1 MRNDDLIL
9 LLNHYFLL
17 VIYMSEKQKIIN
29 NVYFDKAGFG
39 SKQRTLS
46 EAREKDKTITVSDI
60 NEFFRKNV
68 EQKRQPV
75 GQNSFVAPHSAYEYQ
90 MDLFF
95 INDLDE
101 QKFRVGMLMID
112 VFDKFMHV
120 VPLRGKKE
128 EDLASGMIECLN
140 KMGKKPEIIYT
151 DDEGAMNKE
160 AIQKYL
166 KDENIEH
173 HRTRAHPNFS
183 ERAIRT
189 FQDMLYKRIEADE
202 KKAKDNIQWTDYIHE
217 ILLTYSNQTKHSAT
231 EFTPKEARKPCNEL
245 KVRLNLTMKGKKN
258 RVYPE
263 LDVGDEVKIF
273 RKRKPNETERVGNYS
288 QNIYTI
294 DKVENKLGQKYYYV
308 EGIDRQYLRF
318 ELLKV

>member
-1 MRNDDLIL
+1 MSSSSKDDIIK
-9 LLNHYFLL
+9 N
-17 VIYMSEKQKIIN
+17 IYYDRS
-29 NVYFDKAGFG
+29 GFG

-46 EAREKDKTITVSDI
+46 EAREKDKTITMGDI
-60 NEFFRKNV
+60 NRWFRANV
-68 EQKRQPV
+68 EQKRKPV
-75 GQNSFVAPHSAYEYQ
+75 GQNSFIAPHSAYEYQ

-101 QKFRVGMLMID
+101 QKFRVGVLMID
-112 VFDKFMHV
+112 VFDKFMYV
-120 VPLRGKKE
+120 VPIKSKQEG
-128 EDLASGMIECLN
+128 DVASGMIECLN
-140 KMGKKPEIIYT
+140 KMGKKPEIIYA
-151 DDEGAMNKE
+151 DDEGALNKE

-189 FQDMLYKRIEADE
+189 FKDMLYKRVEADE
-202 KKAKDNIQWTDYIHE
+202 QKNKQNIQWPDYILE
-217 ILLTYSNQTKHSAT
+217 ILLTYNNQMKHSAT
-231 EFTPKEARKPCNEL
+231 GFTPKEARKPSNQL
-245 KVRLNLTMKGKKN
+245 KVKLGLTMKGKKN

-273 RKRKPNETERVGNYS
+273 RKRKPNEKERVSNWS

-294 DKVENKLGQKYYYV
+294 ENIENKLGQNYYRV
-308 EGIDRQYLRF
+308 EGNNRQYLRF

>member
-1 MRNDDLIL
+1 MSSSSKDDIIK
-9 LLNHYFLL
+9 N
-17 VIYMSEKQKIIN
+17 IYYDRS
-29 NVYFDKAGFG
+29 GFG

-46 EAREKDKTITVSDI
+46 EAREKDKTITMGDI
-60 NEFFRKNV
+60 NRWFRANV
-68 EQKRQPV
+68 EQKRRPV
-75 GQNSFVAPHSAYEYQ
+75 GQNSFIAPYSAYEYQ

-95 INDLDE
+95 INDMDE

-112 VFDKFMHV
+112 VFDKFMCV
-120 VPLRGKKE
+120 VPIKGKKE

-140 KMGKKPEIIYT
+140 KMGKKPEMIYT

-189 FQDMLYKRIEADE
+189 FKDLLYRTVEADE
-202 KKAKDNIQWTDYIHE
+202 KKGKQNIQWPDYILE
-217 ILLTYSNQTKHSAT
+217 ILLTYNNQMKHSAT
-231 EFTPKEARKPCNEL
+231 GFTPKEARKPSNQF
-245 KVRLNLTMKGKKN
+245 KVKLNLTMKGKKN

-263 LDVGDEVKIF
+263 LNVGYEVKIF
-273 RKRKPNETERVGNYS
+273 RKRKPNEKERVGNYS

-294 DKVENKLGQKYYYV
+294 ENIENKLGQNYYRV
-308 EGIDRQYLRF
+308 EGNNRQYLRF

>member
-1 MRNDDLIL
+1 MSSSSKDDIIK
-9 LLNHYFLL
+9 N
-17 VIYMSEKQKIIN
+17 IYYDRS
-29 NVYFDKAGFG
+29 GFG
-39 SKQRTLS
+39 STQRTLI
-46 EAREKDKTITVSDI
+46 EAREKDKTTTMGDI
-60 NEFFRKNV
+60 NRWFRANV
-68 EQKRQPV
+68 EQKRKPV
-75 GQNSFVAPHSAYEYQ
+75 GQNSFIAPHSAYEYQ

-101 QKFRVGMLMID
+101 QKFRVGVLMID
-112 VFDKFMHV
+112 VFDKFMYV
-120 VPLRGKKE
+120 VPIKRKQEG
-128 EDLASGMIECLN
+128 DVASGMIECLN
-140 KMGKKPEIIYT
+140 KMGKKPEIIET
-151 DDEGAMNKE
+151 DDEGALNKE

-189 FQDMLYKRIEADE
+189 FKDMLYKRVEADE
-202 KKAKDNIQWTDYIHE
+202 KKNKQNIQWPDYILE
-217 ILLTYSNQTKHSAT
+217 ILLTYNNQMKHSAT
-231 EFTPKEARKPCNEL
+231 GFTPKEARKPSNQL
-245 KVRLNLTMKGKKN
+245 KVKLSLTMKGKKK

-273 RKRKPNETERVGNYS
+273 RKRKPNEKERVSNWS

-294 DKVENKLGQKYYYV
+294 ENIENKLGQNYYRV
-308 EGIDRQYLRF
+308 EGNNRQYLRF

>member
-9 LLNHYFLL
+9 LLYQYFLF

-29 NVYFDKAGFG
+29 DVYFDKAGFG

-46 EAREKDKTITVSDI
+46 EAREKDKTITMSDI

-68 EQKRQPV
+68 EQKRKPV
-75 GQNSFVAPHSAYEYQ
+75 GQNSFIAPHSAYEYQ

-95 INDLDE
+95 INDLKE
-101 QKFRVGMLMID
+101 QKFKVGVLMID

-120 VPLRGKKE
+120 VPRTSKQEG
-128 EDLASGMIECLN
+128 DVASGMIECLH
-140 KMGKKPEIIYT
+140 KMGKKPKIIYT
-151 DDEGAMNKE
+151 DDEGALNKE

-183 ERAIRT
+183 ERAIRS
-189 FQDMLYKRIEADE
+189 FKDMLYKRVEADE
-202 KKAKDNIQWTDYIHE
+202 KKGKDNIQWTDYIHE
-217 ILLTYSNQTKHSAT
+217 ILLTYNNQMKHSAT
-231 EFTPKEARKPCNEL
+231 GFTPKEARKPSNEL
-245 KVRLNLTMKGKKN
+245 KVGLNLTMKGKKN
-258 RVYPE
+258 RVNPE

-273 RKRKPNETERVGNYS
+273 
-288 QNIYTI
+288 
-294 DKVENKLGQKYYYV
+294 
-308 EGIDRQYLRF
+308 
-318 ELLKV
+318 